1 MNSRGIF
8 LYDNALVWY
17 SALTMFS
24 FKSLFGD
31 PSSAMLKAAAPVV
44 EAVNTLEEEYRRL
57 SDEALR
63 EKTHHFRNRL
73 SAGDTLEDILPE
85 AFAAVR
91 EVAARTVKLRPFD
104 VQLIGGYVLH
114 NRGIAEMKTGEGKTL
129 VATLPAYLNALTNR
143 GVHVVT
149 VNDYLARRDAVWM
162 GQVYAALGLSVGV
175 INGNESYRYDPGHK
189 EVDAMRDEEGSFRIF
204 YEFLRPS
211 TRREAYEADITYGT
225 NSEFG
230 FDYLRDN
237 ISYKPEDL
245 RQRGHAYAIVD
256 EIDSILIDEART
268 PLIISA
274 PTQESEDLYRT
285 FARIASQLKPEED
298 FTVDEK
304 LKAIQLTDQG
314 IEHAETLLGI
324 DNIYTEKGIKYV
336 HHLETAVRAKALFRR
351 DKEYVVKGGEVIIV
365 DEFTG
370 RLQPGRRWSEG
381 LHQAIE
387 AKEGVAVQ
395 KESRTFASI
404 TYQNYFR
411 LYDKLSGMTGTAKT
425 SAEEFY
431 KVYGLE
437 VVDIPTNREV
447 TRKDDNDLI
456 FQTENG
462 KFAAIAR
469 TVKALHDKGQPVLI
483 GTVSIEKNE
492 LLSAYLKRE
501 GVPHEIL
508 NAKNHEREGEIVASA
523 GHKGK
528 VTVAT
533 NMAGRGVDI
542 KLGGAM
548 ASPEQYEEVKSLG
561 GLYVLG
567 TERHEAR
574 RIDNQLRGRSGRQG
588 DAGETRFFVSLEDNL
603 MRVFAS
609 DTIKNL
615 MGRFG
620 IPEDEPIE
628 NSMVTRALENA
639 QTKIEG
645 FNFDARK
652 HVLEYDNVL
661 DKQRRAIYARRN
673 TILTGTPEDVA
684 AVLADLAGENEEAR
698 ELITKKE
705 EELGQEQLLAV
716 TRTIVLQTLDL
727 LWVEHLES
735 MEYLRGS
742 VNLRAYGQRDPLV
755 EYRKEG
761 TRIYKEMEML
771 LVARVFEL
779 IGGLTKEK
787 ISNAPIASHQQTPV
801 ITLQVPDAKGGQ
813 REIGRND
820 PCPCGSGKKWKR
832 CGALNTPEHQANM
845 SKKGQQGQSLQALK
859 H

>member
-1 MNSRGIF
+1 
-8 LYDNALVWY
+8 
-17 SALTMFS
+17 MFS
-24 FKSLFGD
+24 LTKLFGS
-31 PSSAMLKAAAPVV
+31 SSAALKGADAMV
-44 EAVNTLEEEYRRL
+44 EAVNRLEPRYRAL
-57 SDEALR
+57 SDAELH
-63 EKTHHFRNRL
+63 KLTHDFRNRL
-73 SAGDTLEDILPE
+73 ASGETLEDLMPD

-91 EVAARTVKLRPFD
+91 EAAMRTLKLRHFD

-129 VATLPAYLNALTNR
+129 VATLPAYLNALQNR

-162 GQVYAALGLSVGV
+162 GQVYAALGLSVGI
-175 INGNESYRYDPGHK
+175 INHDSSYLYDGSHVQSQ
-189 EVDAMRDEEGSFRIF
+189 EDAMRDQEGSFRIF
-204 YEFLRPS
+204 YDFLRPA
-211 TRREAYEADITYGT
+211 TRSQAYQADITYGT

-237 ISYKPEDL
+237 ISYNPGEL

-274 PTQESEDLYRT
+274 PAQESEDLYRT
-285 FARIASQLKPEED
+285 FARIAQQLKRETD

-304 LKAIQLTDQG
+304 RKAIQLTDEG
-314 IEHAETLLGI
+314 ISRAEKLLGI
-324 DNIYTEKGIKYV
+324 DNLYTEKGIKYV
-336 HHLETAVRAKALFRR
+336 HHLETAVRAQALYAR
-351 DKEYVVKGGEVIIV
+351 DKEYVVKNGEIVIV

-381 LHQAIE
+381 LHQAVE

-395 KESRTFASI
+395 KESRTYASI

-411 LYDKLSGMTGTAKT
+411 LYGKLSGMTGTAKT
-425 SAEEFY
+425 SSEEFF

-437 VVDIPTNREV
+437 VADIPTNKPV
-447 TRKDDNDLI
+447 IRKDQNDLI
-456 FQTENG
+456 FQTEKG
-462 KFAAIAR
+462 KFR
-469 TVKALHDKGQPVLI
+469 ALAKSIGELHKKGQPVLV

-492 LLSAYLKRE
+492 LLSTFLRQE
-501 GVPHEIL
+501 GIPHEIL
-508 NAKNHEREGEIVASA
+508 NAKNHEREGEIIA
-523 GHKGK
+523 GAGQKGR

-542 KLGGAM
+542 KLGGAL
-548 ASPEQYEEVKSLG
+548 ASQEAADEVRSLG
-561 GLYVLG
+561 GLYVIG

-588 DAGETRFFVSLEDNL
+588 DPGETRFFVSLEDNL

-609 DTIKNL
+609 DMIKNM

-628 NSMVTRALENA
+628 NKLVTRALESA

-652 HVLEYDNVL
+652 HVLEFDNVL
-661 DKQRRAIYARRN
+661 DKQRRAIYDKRRRV
-673 TILTGTPEDVA
+673 LVGSAQDVA
-684 AVLADLAGENEEAR
+684 NVLDELAQGSEEAQA
-698 ELITKKE
+698 LLKKKE
-705 EELGQEQLLAV
+705 EEFGRDALLGAA
-716 TRTIVLQTLDL
+716 RTIVLQTIDM

-761 TRIYKEMEML
+761 THLYREMEMAL
-771 LVARVFEL
+771 ANQVFEM
-779 IGGLTKEK
+779 IEKLTKDAAQGAV
-787 ISNAPIASHQQTPV
+787 SLAAAPQARPIINLAQMSAEQE
-801 ITLQVPDAKGGQ
+801 A
-813 REIGRND
+813 GRND
-820 PCPCGSGKKWKR
+820 PCPCGSGKKYKN
-832 CGALNTPEHQANM
+832 CGMKNTPEHQKLMAE
-845 SKKGQQGQSLQALK
+845 KK
-859 H
+859 